1 LEHLE
6 KLVRRAARALGRA
19 GLAHAYG
26 HCSARVDD
34 KHFLVC
40 AAKAMGTIRPGERG
54 TVVAIEGA
62 LPEGVLGEVRL
73 HQQIYKR
80 RPEIGGVCRIMPPV
94 LMGLSV
100 LRITPQP
107 RHGFGA
113 FFAPAPPLWDD
124 VRLVRD
130 DERARAV
137 AELMG
142 AAKAIVMRANGA
154 VTAGRTLEEAVVF
167 AWYLEEAARI
177 EHFVRQL
184 PGNPD
189 HALLTAEE
197 IIARDVSSGRV
208 YERMWDYLCDGD
220 PE

>member
-1 LEHLE
+1 M
-6 KLVRRAARALGRA
+6 
-19 GLAHAYG
+19 
-26 HCSARVDD
+26 
-34 KHFLVC
+34 C
-40 AAKAMGTIRPGERG
+40 AAKPMGTIRPGEPG
-54 TVVAIEGA
+54 TVVAIDGA

-73 HQQIYKR
+73 HQQIYRR
-80 RPEIGGVCRIMPPV
+80 RPEVGGVCRIMPPI

-100 LRITPQP
+100 LRITPRP

-130 DERARAV
+130 DERARTV
-137 AELMG
+137 AKLMG
-142 AAKAIVMRANGA
+142 ATKAVVLRANGA

-177 EHFVRQL
+177 EQFVRQM

-189 HALLTAEE
+189 DALLTPEE
-197 IIARDVSSGRV
+197 ARARDVSTGRV
-208 YERMWDYLCDGD
+208 YERMWEYLTDGD
-220 PE
+220 PEND